1 MTESEFLAVVDGIL
15 GAIEQ
20 QADKWYDD
28 LDIDVEAVRN
38 GNVLTLAFD
47 SGVKVIVNS
56 QAPMQEMWVAAPSG
70 GFHYRLDGATWRDT
84 RGGPDLSAAL
94 SEICSA
100 AAGKPLQVH
109 L

>member
-1 MTESEFLAVVDGIL
+1 MTESEFLALAEGIL
-15 GAIEQ
+15 DALEQ

-28 LDIDVEAVRN
+28 LDVDVEAVRN

-70 GFHYRLDGATWRDT
+70 GFHYRLQGDAWKDT
-84 RGGPDLSAAL
+84 RGGPDLHDAL
-94 SEICSA
+94 TEICSA
-100 AAGKPLQVH
+100 AAGTRLEVS